1 MLSCLF
7 SENFDFVMNAKS
19 IIQTAVIGFVLTLNT
34 LVAQSTDYEIRYLG
48 FQEGLKDRNVTAVC
62 HDHKGVVWI
71 GTRTGLYRYDGY
83 EITPF
88 RIEGTGSQ
96 PNFQEIQINYILED
110 ANRNLWIATM
120 GNTFVLSPDMQLLS
134 TTGFFQSLITDDKK
148 QVFGSENSKI
158 SRLQLI
164 RENGSTKL
172 VKTKTSL
179 TGNYLFRKTGD
190 SNIWSYDCVSGKVR
204 ILEEDHQV
212 RELTQ
217 RLRPDLWVC
226 YLNYEGGAFI
236 VYPHNN
242 AYLVGED
249 PPSLQPLSRTTEDI
263 KNPFFFKK
271 LLNDFIRQNASLFS
285 PEIAGLIDLPNTVEP
300 DRYGNLWVGT
310 EFGVFLVMKRGAG
323 FQFIEVLRGEPA
335 RAMFKNVDTLMV
347 SVPAG
352 LQRINLKT
360 GASLGKPH
368 FVGTTRVILPIDEKK
383 LLLAGEYDHLYIV
396 DKGSGKLLKEFGHNQ
411 IFHQFSGVKLPNGQF
426 WIGGPASGML
436 QIDPMNYERPV
447 VLGLGQN
454 YARIRAVVA
463 GQDNEIWAGGEG
475 GLFRIKDNQLSN
487 NLLPASK
494 KDLLITCMLKMRDT
508 LWLGTRAHGLF
519 LYDVKKLA
527 FIHALSTVD
536 GLPNHVINAL
546 LADRD
551 NHIWISTN
559 QGLSQ
564 LNPQTGELVNFSARD
579 GLQIEEFNMSS
590 ALFDPASGLMFFG
603 GLNGITWFDPSEIEK
618 KIIVPEVF
626 FSKILRPGQ
635 MDGDIETLYPDK
647 EVPVIKLEA
656 NARFV
661 EFHLG
666 STDYAAPQQNS
677 FWHRLKGFDA
687 DWVSGHNNPVVQYST
702 LPAGDYTFCIRTV
715 NREGYT
721 SPEKCLQLY
730 VKQVFYK
737 TWWFRGLIALVLGAM
752 ALTYY
757 LSKIRQVNQILRIK
771 KQIADD
777 LHDDVAASL
786 SQISVLAKSL
796 HEQEPQAAMLEQI
809 ENLSD
814 ESIGKLSDIVWAID
828 DRPQTLEAL
837 ANRLQDHAE
846 SIFHPLQ
853 IRMKAEIH
861 IAESV
866 RNVASPVRHHVLMI
880 FKEAVNN
887 IIRHSNSNFVFIRLE
902 NQRKELILV
911 IENSFN
917 ALKSGAHSSGKGLDS
932 MAKRARLLHGD
943 LKIEKTDR
951 SFRLILQ
958 VPDIFGN
965 TSL

>member
-1 MLSCLF
+1 
-7 SENFDFVMNAKS
+7 MNWKS
-19 IIQTAVIGFVLTLNT
+19 TIRIAVIGLVLTVKT
-34 LVAQSTDYEIRYLG
+34 LAAQSTDYEIRYLG
-48 FQEGLKDRNVTAVC
+48 FREGLKDRNVTAVC
-62 HDHKGVVWI
+62 HDHKGIVWI

-88 RIEGTGSQ
+88 SISGTGIQ
-96 PNFQEIQINYILED
+96 PNFQGIQINYVLED
-110 ANRNLWIATM
+110 ADRNLWVAAM
-120 GNTFVLSPDMQLLS
+120 GKTFVLSPNLQLLV
-134 TTGFFQSLITDDKK
+134 TAEYFQSLITDDKK
-148 QVFGSENSKI
+148 QVFGSENSKV
-158 SRLQLI
+158 SHLQLVH
-164 RENGSTKL
+164 EEGA
-172 VKTKTSL
+172 VKVVKKWTPLK
-179 TGNYLFRKTGD
+179 GNYLFRKTGD
-190 SNIWSYDCVSGKVR
+190 SNLWSYDCFSGKVR
-204 ILEEDHQV
+204 ILEENHQV
-212 RELTQ
+212 REVTQ
-217 RLRPDLWVC
+217 RLRSDLWIC

-236 VYPHNN
+236 TYPHNN
-242 AYLVGED
+242 AFLVGEQ
-249 PPSLQPLSRTTEDI
+249 PPFLQPLPETTRDL
-263 KNPFFFKK
+263 KNPYFFKT
-271 LLNDFIRQNASLFS
+271 LLNDFIRQNTSLFS
-285 PEIAGLIDLPNTVEP
+285 PEIAGLINLPNAVEP

-352 LQRINLKT
+352 LQLINLKT
-360 GASLGKPH
+360 GASLGKPD
-368 FVGTTRVILPIDEKK
+368 FIGTTRVILPVGEKK
-383 LLLAGEYDHLYIV
+383 LLLAGEFDHLYIV
-396 DKGSGKLLKEFGHNQ
+396 DKGSGKVLKEFGHNQ

-475 GLFRIKDNQLSN
+475 GLFRVKDYKLSN
-487 NLLPASK
+487 NLLPANK
-494 KDLLITCMLKMRDT
+494 TDLLITCMLKMGDT

-519 LYDVKKLA
+519 LFDVKKLA
-527 FIHALSTVD
+527 FIHELSTVD

-551 NHIWISTN
+551 NYIWISTN

-590 ALFDPASGLMFFG
+590 ASFDPASGLMFFG
-603 GLNGITWFDPSEIEK
+603 GLNGVTWFDPSKIEK
-618 KIIVPEVF
+618 NIIVPEVF
-626 FSKILRPGQ
+626 FSKILRSGQ
-635 MDGDIETLYPDK
+635 VDGDIETLYPDM
-647 EVPVIKLEA
+647 EAPVIKLEA

-677 FWHRLKGFDA
+677 FWHKLKGFDA
-687 DWVSGHNNPVVQYST
+687 DWVSGHNNPVIQYSS
-702 LPAGDYTFCIRTV
+702 LPAGDYTLCVRTV

-721 SPEKCLQLY
+721 SPEKCIGLY

-737 TWWFRGLIALVLGAM
+737 TWWFRGLIALLLGAM
-752 ALTYY
+752 ALIYY
-757 LSKIRQVNQILRIK
+757 LDKIRQVNQIIHIK

-786 SQISVLAKSL
+786 SQISMLAKSSL
-796 HEQEPQAAMLEQI
+796 QESESGNTTLTQI
-809 ENLSD
+809 ESLSD

-846 SIFHPLQ
+846 SVFYPLQ

-866 RNVASPVRHHVLMI
+866 RNITSPVRHHVLMI

-887 IIRHSNSNFVFIRLE
+887 IVRHSNSNFVFIRLE
-902 NQRKELILV
+902 NQRKELVLV

-917 ALKSGAHSSGKGLDS
+917 VLKSGAHSSGKGLDS
-932 MAKRARLLHGD
+932 MAKRARLLNGD

-958 VPDIFGN
+958 VPDIFGK